1 MFREMRR
8 FKQQVS
14 QDECKKILK
23 DEKRAAFSVI
33 GDEGYPYTIPINFY
47 YEEADHT
54 IYFHGAREG
63 HKMDAIQKCNKV
75 CLTTWNQGFKK
86 EGNTFMI
93 IQTGMRTDIPAFYS
107 EWLCNRIKEGYVM
120 VRNPYQPQQVTR
132 YTFSPSV
139 VDLIAFCS
147 KNPAPMLSHMDLL
160 KTYGMYWFVT
170 ITPYGKEIEP
180 LVPDVEAV
188 IDTFR
193 QLAEITGPDSMGW
206 RYDPIFLNE
215 TYTPE
220 VHIQKFT
227 QIAQALEGYTHTC
240 VISFIDLY
248 QKVRRNFPE
257 AQAVPKEKRLSLGKT
272 MIQIAAAHGMKVYP
286 CGEGTELACYGADCN
301 GCMTQETYEKALHT
315 TLDIPKK
322 QPLRKE
328 CACFMGNDIGAYN
341 TCLHGCKYCY
351 ANYDTKTVRQNYA
364 LHDPKSPFLIGNL
377 KADDKIHQADQ
388 KSWIDGQLV
397 LKFD

>member
-1 MFREMRR
+1 
-8 FKQQVS
+8 
-14 QDECKKILK
+14 
-23 DEKRAAFSVI
+23 
-33 GDEGYPYTIPINFY
+33 
-47 YEEADHT
+47 
-54 IYFHGAREG
+54 
-63 HKMDAIQKCNKV
+63 
-75 CLTTWNQGFKK
+75 
-86 EGNTFMI
+86 
-93 IQTGMRTDIPAFYS
+93 
-107 EWLCNRIKEGYVM
+107 M

-147 KNPAPMLSHMDLL
+147 KNPAPMLSHMDFL

-257 AQAVPKEKRLSLGKT
+257 AQAVPKEKTSVTWENHDTDSRGTWNESISLWRRNRISLLWGRLQWLYDTGNIRKSPPYHAGYT
-272 MIQIAAAHGMKVYP
+272 
-286 CGEGTELACYGADCN
+286 
-301 GCMTQETYEKALHT
+301 EKAAT
-315 TLDIPKK
+315 TE
-322 QPLRKE
+322 R
-328 CACFMGNDIGAYN
+328 M
-341 TCLHGCKYCY
+341 CLFYGK
-351 ANYDTKTVRQNYA
+351 
-364 LHDPKSPFLIGNL
+364 
-377 KADDKIHQADQ
+377 
-388 KSWIDGQLV
+388 
-397 LKFD
+397 